1 MDGVLWKVI
10 GIEILFYYVYWI
22 FVIVMRRELKYLLY

>member
-1 MDGVLWKVI
+1 MDGVPWKVI

-22 FVIVMRRELKYLLY
+22 FVMVMRRELTYFLY

>member
-22 FVIVMRRELKYLLY
+22 FVMVMRRNIFCIKY